1 MLEENSITE
10 ENKNRYIY
18 KLTLESGKTYIGQR
32 TYKSNESAITDNYRG
47 SSAYMKEH
55 KEDKIIKREI
65 LIENIKDQEI
75 LNFLE
80 TWCILS
86 EKAYNH
92 ENNINGTLGGFIYR
106 YTRDFKFKKKDKN
119 QIKEQINSFLK
130 NNGVLIRNLNT
141 NEIKYEYEWINLGFR
156 ITSKDLFYSKG
167 FYFCREKY
175 FKNKKLTNEELIK
188 QYELNKYN
196 NFKIANSKPRKR
208 NPNVGKLI
216 KADWDSLSQEERK
229 HRSRGLTNKNTR
241 KLIKNIIQEKAK
253 DRKSRFEWLGKIS
266 KWVVVN
272 DIIYLSLN
280 EASEKI
286 NCGDG
291 TLKHFLDGKPS
302 RLKIEGFY
310 FPMELKSLYLE
321 HNCPIKY
328 SDFMKLINN

>member
-47 SSAYMKEH
+47 SSVYMKEH
-55 KEDKIIKREI
+55 KEDKIVKREI
-65 LIENIKDQEI
+65 LIENIKDQET

-86 EKAYNH
+86 EKAYNR
-92 ENNINGTLGGFIYR
+92 ENNVNGTLGGFIYR
-106 YTRDFKFKKKDKN
+106 YTRDFKFKKKTQE
-119 QIKEQINSFLK
+119 QIKEQVNSFLK
-130 NNGVLIRNLNT
+130 KNGVLIRNLTT
-141 NEIKYEYEWINLGFR
+141 NEVKYECEWQNLGFHGS
-156 ITSKDLFYSKG
+156 TKDVYYSKKN
-167 FYFCREKY
+167 YFCREEF
-175 FKNKKLTNEELIK
+175 FKNQNLTPNELIE
-188 QYELNKYN
+188 QY
-196 NFKIANSKPRKR
+196 NSRKGKHLKSYYPPRKPCEKR
-208 NPNVGKLI
+208 TESLRKVWLNSSDEQRKNRIKGLI
-216 KADWDSLSQEERK
+216 
-229 HRSRGLTNKNTR
+229 NKETR
-241 KLIKNIIQEKAK
+241 RLAQNKIKGKAK

-286 NCGDG
+286 NCSDG

-321 HNCPIKY
+321 HNCPVKY
-328 SDFMKLINN
+328 SDFIKLISD